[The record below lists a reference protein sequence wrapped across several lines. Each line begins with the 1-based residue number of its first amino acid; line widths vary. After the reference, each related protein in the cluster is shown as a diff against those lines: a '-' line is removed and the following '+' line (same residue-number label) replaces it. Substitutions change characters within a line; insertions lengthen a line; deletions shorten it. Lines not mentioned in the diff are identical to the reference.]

1 MQKFDTIVIGGGAAG
16 LMAAGK
22 SAELGNKVLL
32 LEKMS
37 YTGRKLGIT
46 GKGRCNITNTAT
58 LEDFI
63 SKVEPDGKF
72 LQTAFSEFFSTELIS
87 FFNRIGVDTVI
98 ERGKRVFPKNGSA
111 VELAKSLKKWC
122 VKNNVQIKNNFKVE
136 ELIVQKNSVVGVK
149 GFVFNKEKNVPLS
162 YYSDKIIIAT
172 GGKSYPATGSTGD
185 GYKLAESVGHKI
197 SSTFPALVPL
207 ETHEDIAKNLNGLDL
222 RNVRATIIVD
232 GNKIAEDF
240 GEMSFTGFGITGP
253 IILGLSRKVVF
264 ALQQN
269 KKVFISI
276 NLKPALSDIKLDNRL
291 IREFDKQRLNNFRT
305 VLNKLL
311 PKKLIPVCINETRIS
326 NKMAYKISPEERTIL
341 RNWLKDFNFQITG
354 HRPYSEAIIT
364 AGGIDINEIN
374 PETMQSKLV
383 KGLYFAG
390 EVLNLDAPT
399 GGYNLQIAFSTGW
412 IAGNK
417 L

>member
-32 LEKMS
+32 LEKMN

-46 GKGRCNITNTAT
+46 GKGRCNITNTAS

-72 LQTAFSEFFSTELIS
+72 LQAAFSEFFSTELIS

-122 VKNNVQIKNNFKVE
+122 VKNNVQVKNKFKVE
-136 ELIVQKNSVVGVK
+136 ELIVQKNKVIGLK
-149 GFVFNKEKNVPLS
+149 GFGYNKEKNQPLS

-197 SSTFPALVPL
+197 SPTFPALVPL
-207 ETHEDIAKNLNGLDL
+207 ETLEDIAKNLNGLDL
-222 RNVRATIIVD
+222 RNVRASIIVD
-232 GNKIAEDF
+232 GNKIAESF

-276 NLKPALSDIKLDNRL
+276 NLKPALSDTKLDNRL

-311 PKKLIPVCINETRIS
+311 PKKLIPVCIKETRIS
-326 NKMAYKISPEERTIL
+326 NKMAYKISPEERMIL
-341 RNWLKDFNFQITG
+341 RNWLKNFNFQITG

-364 AGGIDINEIN
+364 AGGIDTNEVN
-374 PETMQSKLV
+374 SETMESKLV

-417 L
+417 